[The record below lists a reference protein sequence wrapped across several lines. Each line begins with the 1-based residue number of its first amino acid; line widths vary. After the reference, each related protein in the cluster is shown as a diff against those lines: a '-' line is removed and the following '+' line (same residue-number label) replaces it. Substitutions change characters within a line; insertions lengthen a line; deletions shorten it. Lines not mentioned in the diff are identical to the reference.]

1 MISIFIRTYRADIK
15 WLEYCLKSIHKN
27 LTGWDEIVICIPT
40 GQEHLLNHLTAERIV
55 LSSIYNDDYIG
66 QQISKLEAYK
76 HCKGDYILFVDSDL
90 VFYEGADVND
100 YFIDNKPVILF
111 DKYENVGEA
120 ICWKPIVE
128 KLFKGPVDKEFMRR
142 LPLLYHKSTL
152 ENFAIH
158 FPYIEN
164 YAVSQPHRSFS
175 EFNILGFFAWK
186 HHQEDYKFIE
196 AKFTTGSDT
205 NEMELLPKNKAYQ
218 GWSWSGLTDE
228 DKKILDEVIG

>member
-40 GQEHLLNHLTAERIV
+40 GQEHLLNHLTAERVV

-66 QQISKLEAYK
+66 QQTSKLESYK

-90 VFYEGADVND
+90 VFYEGADVRD

-120 ICWKPIVE
+120 ICWKLIVE
-128 KLFKGPVDKEFMRR
+128 KLFKENVDKEFMRR

-158 FPYIEN
+158 FPDIEN

-186 HHQEDYKFIE
+186 YEQETYKFIE
-196 AKFTTGSDT
+196 AHYTTGSGN
-205 NEMELLPKNKAYQ
+205 NEMDSLPKNKSRQ
-218 GWSWSGLTDE
+218 FWSWSGLTE
-228 DKKILDEVIG
+228 LEKQELENIIA